1 MARQEGETTGLHLL
15 LVWGLVGIPLTLG
28 VVQTLINALKL
39 FQ

>member
-1 MARQEGETTGLHLL
+1 MARQEGETTPLHLL
-15 LVWGLVGIPLTLG
+15 LVWGLVGIPLTWG

>member
-1 MARQEGETTGLHLL
+1 MSDQNQGTSSLQLILA
-15 LVWGLVGIPLTLG
+15 WGFVGIPLTWG